1 LHLRRTPMAIE
12 LAAQRRTEI
21 GKASRA
27 ARKSGRLLGNI
38 YGGPLKETVA
48 ISLDQKSAERTLR
61 ENGKSAEYTV
71 NLDGTVYPVKI
82 QEVQVN
88 ALRKLILHVDF
99 VVTNG

>member
-1 LHLRRTPMAIE
+1 MAVE
-12 LAAQRRTEI
+12 LAAERRTEI

-27 ARKSGRLLGNI
+27 ARKGGRLLGNI
-38 YGGPLKETVA
+38 YGGSFSEPVA
-48 ISLDQKSAERTLR
+48 ISLDQKSAERLLR
-61 ENGKSAEYTV
+61 ENGKSATYTV
-71 NLDGTVYPVKI
+71 SLDGQTYPVKL

>member
-1 LHLRRTPMAIE
+1 MAIE
-12 LAAQRRTEI
+12 LAAERRTETR
-21 GKASRA
+21 KDSRA
-27 ARKSGRLLGNI
+27 VRKTGRMLANI

-48 ISLDQKSAERTLR
+48 ITLDQKSAERTLR

-71 NLDGTVYPVKI
+71 SLDGTVYPVRI

-88 ALRKLILHVDF
+88 ALRKQILHVDF